1 MKTRTKHYYAARKAK
16 WRFDPDFA
24 GDEIG
29 TEEGAEGSRL
39 SEEEAKMHVGA
50 GLDLHLQV
58 DNSWHFAS
66 SLWGGG

>member
-1 MKTRTKHYYAARKAK
+1 MKRSKLN
-16 WRFDPDFA
+16 RFDPDFA

-29 TEEGAEGSRL
+29 TYEDAEGAHMT
-39 SEEEAKMHVGA
+39 EEEAKMHVGA
-50 GLDLHLQV
+50 GLDPHLQV